1 MWGFYKIKAVK
12 NNPKQRVWQV
22 ASNHPARDAVPMN
35 YQASLKI
42 PKTRLAQFFAP
53 EFTVVN
59 EEVKMEHS
67 AVFGFPEVPYQASLK
82 IPKTRLAQFFAP
94 EFTVVNEEAKNW
106 A

>member
-1 MWGFYKIKAVK
+1 MRRQKIGR
-12 NNPKQRVWQV
+12 N
-22 ASNHPARDAVPMN
+22 
-35 YQASLKI
+35 
-42 PKTRLAQFFAP
+42 
-53 EFTVVN
+53 
-59 EEVKMEHS
+59 